1 MKIKA
6 VTYFLILFLFS
17 SLISGQIIIT
27 QSDFTSVYKI
37 GNTFKNFSDTS
48 TTSIDIGN
56 TGGGNAWDFS
66 GLIPQVTFET
76 NYISPS
82 GTPFEST
89 FSGAGIAN
97 HFILTYDSS
106 GTTETSET
114 WNYFSSTDGKT
125 LGSGTI
131 ITSTNGSSVDSS
143 TSVTKHFPPFLE
155 FDFPIEANKNWSK
168 KDSSETMLNTSGGS
182 FTTVVTTVYNI
193 KVDAWGT
200 MKLPSGNSYEALR
213 LREQS
218 TSTTF
223 LLGIPIF
230 SSSTVDYFF
239 ISKTG
244 ESLSIST
251 ESDNPPSSGIVSG
264 TIGWSEN
271 NVTSVEKLDAI
282 PNQFVLQQNYPNPFN
297 PTTTLKYSIPKQSH
311 VNLKVYNLLGKEVA
325 SLVNN
330 LQSAGV
336 YKYSFDASNLSS
348 GIYFVSLQA
357 GDFLQVRKMT
367 LLK

>member
-1 MKIKA
+1 MKVKIA
-6 VTYFLILFLFS
+6 TDLLAFLLFS
-17 SLISGQIIIT
+17 SIISAQITIT
-27 QSDFTSVYKI
+27 QLDFTSIYKI
-37 GNTFKNFSDTS
+37 GNTFKNFGDTVA
-48 TTSIDIGN
+48 TSIDIGN

-82 GTPFEST
+82 GTPFESS
-89 FSGAGIAN
+89 FSGTDIAN

-106 GTTETSET
+106 GTTGTSET
-114 WNYFSSTDGKT
+114 WNYFSSSDGT
-125 LGSGTI
+125 TIGSGTI
-131 ITSTNGSSVDSS
+131 NTSTSGGSTDSS
-143 TSVTKHFPPFLE
+143 ISVTTHYPPFLQ

-182 FTTVVTTVYNI
+182 FTTVVTTEYNI
-193 KVDAWGT
+193 SVDAWGT
-200 MKLPSGNSYEALR
+200 MKLPSGNSYDALR

-223 LLGIPIF
+223 LSGIPIF
-230 SSSTVDYFF
+230 SSTTVDYLF
-239 ISKTG
+239 ISKTV

-264 TIGWSEN
+264 TISWSEN

-282 PNQFVLQQNYPNPFN
+282 PNQFILQQNYPNPFN

-325 SLVNN
+325 TLVNN